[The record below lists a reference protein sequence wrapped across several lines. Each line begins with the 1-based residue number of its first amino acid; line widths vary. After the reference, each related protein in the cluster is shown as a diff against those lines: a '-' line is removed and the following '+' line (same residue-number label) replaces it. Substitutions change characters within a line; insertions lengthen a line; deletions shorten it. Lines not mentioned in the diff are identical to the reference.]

1 MSLNLRSFTVDNFRK
16 FRAPFA
22 ITGITDGLNII
33 IEPNETGKSTLL
45 EALRAAFFVRH
56 STKNQLAQSYAPH
69 GENVAPK
76 VEVDFDI
83 NGTGWSLSK
92 QFLKNPSLEVRG
104 PTGRSQGD
112 EAEALLQE
120 LLGFERD
127 NSRSGDT
134 AAWGTLGLLW
144 VAQADALAV
153 TAPGHIVRDTVL
165 STLEAEVGT
174 IMGGAIYDRVRSR
187 VGDQFDL
194 YWTATGRP
202 TGRQATV
209 KERLDGA
216 KMASESAQLR
226 LTNLEQT
233 FGDLETARKRLKI
246 IDREVADNTDLTDR
260 ARLVEEGQIARIAA
274 QIRETR
280 TAEHGSLTA
289 RVASLEDLQSRH
301 EIAAMS
307 VAEAEAALT
316 TARTDR
322 SALAAELFA
331 ENGRL
336 NKAKDSLTKAK
347 AARQA
352 AYDAFKA
359 GRELAS
365 LHRRVK
371 AIVAA
376 KERHAGLKALEDSYA
391 IARETSGQS
400 IAPARIT
407 ELEELERAVTAASVA
422 VTIGATK
429 IELKGPSDGIT
440 INGDSFSPG
449 ERTITAET
457 RIALASSAE
466 LIIRPPASA
475 SSAAAELQKAKEE
488 FQAALE
494 ELGVADIP
502 AARERNDAAKTALA
516 EMRTIEAQIS
526 ALTPSDEELGLAAGA
541 PALKLLIAEF
551 ASEAESGLHPVP
563 PDLDQLQKQV
573 SEAESNFNKAEG
585 VMQSCFETLRLVEAK
600 DTLLA
605 KDEVRAERDLE
616 NAHSQ
621 IKTIEQHSDFAD
633 LPATLDDARKAAA
646 KASVNLE
653 EATRN
658 ATAHNE
664 ADITKKIEI
673 IDARLTAT
681 AEAKR
686 KLETDIARLEA
697 TVDTEGGKGLSDIA
711 AAAREEYE
719 AAAAALERSSSEAE
733 TLKLLRATLEEA
745 RLETSQSFLGPVA
758 RRAKKHIERLLPG
771 CDLTFSENLSL
782 ESIVRAGVSEGCNN
796 LSRGTQ
802 EQLAVLTRLA
812 FADML
817 LEQGRPVSLILDDPL
832 VYADDAR
839 LDIMTEILTE
849 AAERMQVILLTCR
862 ERAFRHVPG
871 NRITIPPSPKLAV
884 GGS

>member
-1 MSLNLRSFTVDNFRK
+1 MSLRLRSLTVDNFRK
-16 FRAPFA
+16 FRAPLA

-56 STKNQLAQSYAPH
+56 STRNQLAQSYAPH
-69 GENVAPK
+69 GENVTPR

-83 NGTGWSLSK
+83 DGKGWSLSK

-144 VAQADALAV
+144 VAQADALRV

-174 IMGGAIYDRVRSR
+174 IMGGATYDRVRSR
-187 VGDQFDL
+187 VDEQFDL

-202 TGRQATV
+202 TGRQTTV

-216 KMASESAQLR
+216 KTASESAQLR
-226 LTNLEQT
+226 LANLEQT
-233 FGDLETARKRLKI
+233 FGDLETARKRLKVI
-246 IDREVADNTDLTDR
+246 EREVADNTDRTDR
-260 ARLVEEGQIARIAA
+260 ARLVDEGQIARIAA

-280 TAEHGSLTA
+280 MAEHGSLTA
-289 RVASLEDLQSRH
+289 RVTSLQDLQRRH
-301 EIAAMS
+301 ETAAMAI
-307 VAEAEAALT
+307 AEAEAALT
-316 TARTDR
+316 TASTDR
-322 SALAAELFA
+322 SALAEELSAEK
-331 ENGRL
+331 GRL
-336 NKAKDSLTKAK
+336 NKAKGNLTEAK
-347 AARQA
+347 EARQA
-352 AYDAFKA
+352 AYEALKS
-359 GRELAS
+359 GQELAS
-365 LHRRVK
+365 IHKRRK
-371 AIVAA
+371 TIEAA
-376 KERHAGLKALEDSYA
+376 KERHAGLKALEDCYA
-391 IARETSGQS
+391 AARETSGQS
-400 IAPARIT
+400 IAPAKIT
-407 ELEELERAVTAASVA
+407 ELEELERAVIAASVA

-429 IELKGPSDGIT
+429 IELKGPSDGMT

-457 RIALASSAE
+457 RIALSSSAE

-475 SSAAAELQKAKEE
+475 SSAAAELQEAKEE
-488 FQAALE
+488 LLGALE
-494 ELGVADIP
+494 EVGVADIL
-502 AARERNDAAKTALA
+502 AARERNDAAKAALA
-516 EMRTIEAQIS
+516 EMRTIEAQIR
-526 ALTPSDEELGLAAGA
+526 ALTPPDEELGLAAGA

-551 ASEAESGLHPVP
+551 ASEADSGLHAVL
-563 PDLDQLQKQV
+563 DLDQLQEKV
-573 SEAESNFNKAEG
+573 SEVESDFNRAEG
-585 VMQSCFETLRLVEAK
+585 VMQSCSDTLRLVEAK
-600 DTLLA
+600 DTPLA
-605 KDEVRAERDLE
+605 TAEVRAERDLE
-616 NAHSQ
+616 NAHTQ
-621 IKTIEQHSDFAD
+621 IETIEQHSDFTD
-633 LPATLDDARKAAA
+633 LAATLNDARKAAA

-664 ADITKKIEI
+664 ADVTKKIEI

-681 AEAKR
+681 AEAKG

-697 TVDTEGGKGLSDIA
+697 TVDTEGGKGFSDIA
-711 AAAREEYE
+711 AATKEEYE
-719 AAAAALERSSSEAE
+719 AAAAALERVTLEAE
-733 TLKLLRATLEEA
+733 TLKLLRSTLEEA

-782 ESIVRAGVSEGCNN
+782 ESIIRAGVSEGCDN

-871 NRITIPPSPKLAV
+871 NRITIPPSLRLATE
-884 GGS
+884 